1 MNKKIYYI
9 SGAITTLAFLI
20 LALFVKIDFTH
31 GPFPFDR
38 PIQTWAFH
46 LQSSSGLTYFFSHM
60 TNIFGDK
67 GGIIVA
73 VLLALVLYL
82 LFKQKEAT
90 IWFAATVVLSLAL
103 NTVIKV
109 IIGRERPDIHRLATF
124 ANEAGKSFP
133 SGHSIFATIIF
144 GSIFFICLG
153 KLKNR
158 SSKILLGILCIILI
172 ALIMFSRIFVGVHY
186 PSDTI
191 GGFLEGIS
199 ILLLTYPTYI
209 KYQEKSK
216 KNNCYQLV
224 FINVENKLYQLS
236 SF

>member
-9 SGAITTLAFLI
+9 SGVITTLAFLI

-73 VLLALVLYL
+73 ALLALVLYL

-109 IIGRERPDIHRLATF
+109 IIGRERPDIHRLAAF

-172 ALIMFSRIFVGVHY
+172 ALVMFSRIFVGVHY

-216 KNNCYQLV
+216 KTN
-224 FINVENKLYQLS
+224 
-236 SF
+236 

>member
-9 SGAITTLAFLI
+9 SGAITTLAFLN

-109 IIGRERPDIHRLATF
+109 IIGRERPDIHRLAAF

-172 ALIMFSRIFVGVHY
+172 ALVMFSRIFVGVHY

-216 KNNCYQLV
+216 KTN
-224 FINVENKLYQLS
+224 
-236 SF
+236 

>member
-73 VLLALVLYL
+73 VLLALVLFL

-109 IIGRERPDIHRLATF
+109 IIGRERPDIHRLAAF

-172 ALIMFSRIFVGVHY
+172 ALVMFSRIFVGVHY

-216 KNNCYQLV
+216 KTN
-224 FINVENKLYQLS
+224 
-236 SF
+236 

>member
-38 PIQTWAFH
+38 PIQTWA
-46 LQSSSGLTYFFSHM
+46 SSGLTYFFSHM

-109 IIGRERPDIHRLATF
+109 IIGRERPDIHRLAAF

-216 KNNCYQLV
+216 KTN
-224 FINVENKLYQLS
+224 
-236 SF
+236 

>member
-109 IIGRERPDIHRLATF
+109 IIGRERPDIHQLAAF

-172 ALIMFSRIFVGVHY
+172 ALVMFSRIFVGVHY

-216 KNNCYQLV
+216 KTN
-224 FINVENKLYQLS
+224 
-236 SF
+236 

>member
-20 LALFVKIDFTH
+20 LTLFVKIDFTH
-31 GPFPFDR
+31 GPFSFDR

-103 NTVIKV
+103 NTAIKV
-109 IIGRERPDIHRLATF
+109 IIGRERPDIHRLTAF

-172 ALIMFSRIFVGVHY
+172 ALVMFSRIFVGVHY

-199 ILLLTYPTYI
+199 ILLLTYPAYI

-216 KNNCYQLV
+216 KTN
-224 FINVENKLYQLS
+224 
-236 SF
+236 

>member
-90 IWFAATVVLSLAL
+90 IWFATTVVLSLAL

-109 IIGRERPDIHRLATF
+109 IIGRERPDIHRLAAF

-172 ALIMFSRIFVGVHY
+172 ALVMFSRIFVGVHY

-216 KNNCYQLV
+216 KTN
-224 FINVENKLYQLS
+224 
-236 SF
+236 

>member
-109 IIGRERPDIHRLATF
+109 IIGRERPDIHRLAAF

-158 SSKILLGILCIILI
+158 SSKILLGILCIVLI
-172 ALIMFSRIFVGVHY
+172 ALVMFSRIFVGVHY

-199 ILLLTYPTYI
+199 ILLLTYPAYI

-216 KNNCYQLV
+216 KTN
-224 FINVENKLYQLS
+224 
-236 SF
+236 

>member
-1 MNKKIYYI
+1 MNKKVYYI

-109 IIGRERPDIHRLATF
+109 IIGRERPDIHRLAAF

-216 KNNCYQLV
+216 KTN
-224 FINVENKLYQLS
+224 
-236 SF
+236 

>member
-73 VLLALVLYL
+73 VLLTLVLYL

-109 IIGRERPDIHRLATF
+109 IIGRERPDIHRLAAF

-172 ALIMFSRIFVGVHY
+172 ALVMFSRIFVGVHY

-216 KNNCYQLV
+216 KTN
-224 FINVENKLYQLS
+224 
-236 SF
+236 

>member
-73 VLLALVLYL
+73 ALLALVLFL

-109 IIGRERPDIHRLATF
+109 IIGRERPDIHRLAAF

-172 ALIMFSRIFVGVHY
+172 ALVMFSRIFVGVHY

-216 KNNCYQLV
+216 KTN
-224 FINVENKLYQLS
+224 
-236 SF
+236 

>member
-1 MNKKIYYI
+1 
-9 SGAITTLAFLI
+9 
-20 LALFVKIDFTH
+20 
-31 GPFPFDR
+31 
-38 PIQTWAFH
+38 
-46 LQSSSGLTYFFSHM
+46 M

-109 IIGRERPDIHRLATF
+109 IIGRERPDIHRLAAF

-158 SSKILLGILCIILI
+158 SSKILLGTLCIILI

-216 KNNCYQLV
+216 KTN
-224 FINVENKLYQLS
+224 
-236 SF
+236 

>member
-46 LQSSSGLTYFFSHM
+46 LQGSSGLTYFFSHM

-73 VLLALVLYL
+73 ALLALVLYL

-109 IIGRERPDIHRLATF
+109 IIGRERPDIHRLAAF

-172 ALIMFSRIFVGVHY
+172 ALVMFSRIFVGVHY

-216 KNNCYQLV
+216 KTN
-224 FINVENKLYQLS
+224 
-236 SF
+236 

>member
-9 SGAITTLAFLI
+9 SGVITTLAFLI

-73 VLLALVLYL
+73 ALLALALYL

-90 IWFAATVVLSLAL
+90 IWFATTVVLSLAL

-109 IIGRERPDIHRLATF
+109 IIGRERPDIHRLAAF

-172 ALIMFSRIFVGVHY
+172 ALVMFSRIFVGVHY

-216 KNNCYQLV
+216 KTN
-224 FINVENKLYQLS
+224 
-236 SF
+236 

>member
-109 IIGRERPDIHRLATF
+109 IIGRERPDIHRLAAF

-133 SGHSIFATIIF
+133 SGHSIFVTIIF

-172 ALIMFSRIFVGVHY
+172 ALVMFSRIFVGVHY

-216 KNNCYQLV
+216 KTN
-224 FINVENKLYQLS
+224 
-236 SF
+236 

>member
-199 ILLLTYPTYI
+199 ILLLTYPAYI

-216 KNNCYQLV
+216 KTN
-224 FINVENKLYQLS
+224 
-236 SF
+236 

>member
-82 LFKQKEAT
+82 LLKQKEAT

-109 IIGRERPDIHRLATF
+109 IIGRERPDIHRLAAF

-172 ALIMFSRIFVGVHY
+172 ALVMFSRIFVGVHY

-216 KNNCYQLV
+216 KTN
-224 FINVENKLYQLS
+224 
-236 SF
+236 

>member
-20 LALFVKIDFTH
+20 LTLFVKIDFTH

-109 IIGRERPDIHRLATF
+109 IIGRERPDIHRLAAF

-216 KNNCYQLV
+216 KTN
-224 FINVENKLYQLS
+224 
-236 SF
+236 

>member
-73 VLLALVLYL
+73 ALLALVLFL

-103 NTVIKV
+103 NTAIKV
-109 IIGRERPDIHRLATF
+109 IIGRERPDIHRLAAF

-172 ALIMFSRIFVGVHY
+172 ALVMFSRIFVGVHY

-216 KNNCYQLV
+216 KTN
-224 FINVENKLYQLS
+224 
-236 SF
+236 

>member
-82 LFKQKEAT
+82 LFKQKEVT

-109 IIGRERPDIHRLATF
+109 IIGRERPDIHRLAAF

-172 ALIMFSRIFVGVHY
+172 ALVMFSRIFVGVHY

-216 KNNCYQLV
+216 KTN
-224 FINVENKLYQLS
+224 
-236 SF
+236 

>member
-109 IIGRERPDIHRLATF
+109 IIGRERPDIHRLAAF

-144 GSIFFICLG
+144 ASIFFICLG

-216 KNNCYQLV
+216 KTN
-224 FINVENKLYQLS
+224 
-236 SF
+236 

>member
-46 LQSSSGLTYFFSHM
+46 LQSSSGLTYFFPHM

-216 KNNCYQLV
+216 KTN
-224 FINVENKLYQLS
+224 
-236 SF
+236 

>member
-9 SGAITTLAFLI
+9 SGAVTTLAFLI

-109 IIGRERPDIHRLATF
+109 IIGRERPDIHRLAAF

-172 ALIMFSRIFVGVHY
+172 ALVMFSRIFVGVHY

-216 KNNCYQLV
+216 KTN
-224 FINVENKLYQLS
+224 
-236 SF
+236 

>member
-1 MNKKIYYI
+1 MDKKFYYI

-109 IIGRERPDIHRLATF
+109 IIGRERPDIHRLAAF

-216 KNNCYQLV
+216 KTN
-224 FINVENKLYQLS
+224 
-236 SF
+236 

>member
-90 IWFAATVVLSLAL
+90 IWFAATVALSLAL

-109 IIGRERPDIHRLATF
+109 IIGRERPDIHRLAAF

-172 ALIMFSRIFVGVHY
+172 ALVMFSRIFVGVHY

-216 KNNCYQLV
+216 KTN
-224 FINVENKLYQLS
+224 
-236 SF
+236 

>member
-109 IIGRERPDIHRLATF
+109 IIGRERPDIHRLAAF

-158 SSKILLGILCIILI
+158 ASKILLGILCIILI
-172 ALIMFSRIFVGVHY
+172 ALVMFSRIFVGVHY

-216 KNNCYQLV
+216 KTN
-224 FINVENKLYQLS
+224 
-236 SF
+236 

>member
-109 IIGRERPDIHRLATF
+109 IIGRERPDINRLATF

-216 KNNCYQLV
+216 KTN
-224 FINVENKLYQLS
+224 
-236 SF
+236 

>member
-216 KNNCYQLV
+216 KTN
-224 FINVENKLYQLS
+224 
-236 SF
+236 

>member
-46 LQSSSGLTYFFSHM
+46 LQISSGLTYFFSHM

-109 IIGRERPDIHRLATF
+109 IIGRERPDIHRLAAF

-172 ALIMFSRIFVGVHY
+172 ALVMFSRIFVGVHY

-216 KNNCYQLV
+216 KTN
-224 FINVENKLYQLS
+224 
-236 SF
+236 

>member
-67 GGIIVA
+67 CGIIVA
-73 VLLALVLYL
+73 ALLALVLYL

-109 IIGRERPDIHRLATF
+109 IIGRERPDIHRLAAF

-172 ALIMFSRIFVGVHY
+172 ALVMFSRIFVGVHY

-216 KNNCYQLV
+216 KTN
-224 FINVENKLYQLS
+224 
-236 SF
+236 

>member
-109 IIGRERPDIHRLATF
+109 IIGRERPDIHRLAAF

-172 ALIMFSRIFVGVHY
+172 ALVMFSRIFVGVHY

-191 GGFLEGIS
+191 GGFFEGIS

-216 KNNCYQLV
+216 KTN
-224 FINVENKLYQLS
+224 
-236 SF
+236 

>member
-90 IWFAATVVLSLAL
+90 IWFASTVVLSLAL

-109 IIGRERPDIHRLATF
+109 IIGRERPDIHRLAAF

-172 ALIMFSRIFVGVHY
+172 ALVMFSRIFVGVHY

-216 KNNCYQLV
+216 KTN
-224 FINVENKLYQLS
+224 
-236 SF
+236 

>member
-103 NTVIKV
+103 NTVIKA

-216 KNNCYQLV
+216 KTN
-224 FINVENKLYQLS
+224 
-236 SF
+236 

>member
-20 LALFVKIDFTH
+20 LTLFVKIDFTH

-103 NTVIKV
+103 NTAIKV
-109 IIGRERPDIHRLATF
+109 IIGRERPDIHRLTAF

-172 ALIMFSRIFVGVHY
+172 ALVMFSRIFVGVHY

-199 ILLLTYPTYI
+199 ILLLTYPIFI

-216 KNNCYQLV
+216 KTN
-224 FINVENKLYQLS
+224 
-236 SF
+236 

>member
-38 PIQTWAFH
+38 PVQTWAFH

-90 IWFAATVVLSLAL
+90 IWFAATVVLSLAI

-109 IIGRERPDIHRLATF
+109 IIGRERPDIHRLAAF

-172 ALIMFSRIFVGVHY
+172 ALVMFSRIFVGVHY

-216 KNNCYQLV
+216 KTN
-224 FINVENKLYQLS
+224 
-236 SF
+236 

>member
-73 VLLALVLYL
+73 ALLALVLYL

-109 IIGRERPDIHRLATF
+109 IIGRERPDIHRLAAF

-172 ALIMFSRIFVGVHY
+172 ALVMFSRIFVGVHY

-216 KNNCYQLV
+216 KTN
-224 FINVENKLYQLS
+224 
-236 SF
+236 

>member
-31 GPFPFDR
+31 G

-216 KNNCYQLV
+216 KTN
-224 FINVENKLYQLS
+224 
-236 SF
+236 

>member
-9 SGAITTLAFLI
+9 SGAVTTLAFLI

-109 IIGRERPDIHRLATF
+109 IIGRERPDIHRLAAF

-172 ALIMFSRIFVGVHY
+172 ALVMFSRIFVGVHY

-216 KNNCYQLV
+216 K
-224 FINVENKLYQLS
+224 IN
-236 SF
+236 

>member
-20 LALFVKIDFTH
+20 LTLFVKIDFTH

-90 IWFAATVVLSLAL
+90 IWFAVTVVLSLAL

-109 IIGRERPDIHRLATF
+109 IIGRERPDIHRLAAF

-172 ALIMFSRIFVGVHY
+172 ALVMFSRIFVGVHY

-216 KNNCYQLV
+216 KTN
-224 FINVENKLYQLS
+224 
-236 SF
+236 